1 MYDRQITKTRQQSLS
16 RQVIFLQ
23 KWNHFSIPFAIMD
36 DHDKL
41 VSYNQAFE
49 SLLTGLGKDK
59 NITDYLQVVP
69 NQSDPN
75 LLMAKITGKDY
86 LVIKKQIKQNEN
98 LLVGIETSGVTDLL
112 EALNDLKRHKYELE
126 AVFEHSYDGIYLTN
140 REGVT
145 IRTNAAIER
154 ITGIPKHYYLGKN
167 VKDLVRRGI
176 LKNSVTEE
184 ALKKKKTVSFV
195 QKNYIGNITL
205 LTGTPVL
212 DSQGNIDMIVTN
224 IRDLTDLNRIQAEQ
238 IDYLKDHEF
247 QTEAPQPKNE
257 YEEKYGIVVQSEQML
272 AIFETA
278 KRIANFDA
286 TILILGETGVGK
298 DVLTNFIYENS
309 DRVKTGKLIKVNCGA
324 IPPELLE
331 SELFGYEAGAF
342 TGANR
347 NGKPGMFELANGGT
361 LFLDEVAELPLK
373 LQVKL
378 LRVLQ
383 EGEIQ
388 RVGGTKPKKVDVH
401 IIAAT
406 NRNLY
411 EMVVQGEFREDLY
424 YRLNVIPIHIPPLR
438 ERREDILPLI
448 HLFLKTYNQKYQLY
462 KEFDYELIDFLT
474 VYDWPGNIRELSNLI
489 ERLVVTVYQDKIG
502 IDHLP
507 KEYRFSEIVG
517 RQTQLSLKEA
527 VEDIERRLLRQAAKK
542 YQNTYE
548 IARALQ
554 TSQPTVVRKLK
565 KYNIKVKNE

>member
-1 MYDRQITKTRQQSLS
+1 
-16 RQVIFLQ
+16 
-23 KWNHFSIPFAIMD
+23 MD
-36 DHDKL
+36 DYDKL
-41 VSYNQAFE
+41 VSYNEAFE
-49 SLLTGLGKDK
+49 SLLKELGEDK
-59 NITDYLQVVP
+59 NITDLLQVVP
-69 NQSDPN
+69 KQSDSN
-75 LLMAKITGKDY
+75 LLMAKITEKDY
-86 LVIKKQIKQNEN
+86 LFIKKQIKQNKN
-98 LLVGIETSGVTDLL
+98 LLIGIETSGISNLLDVLDDL
-112 EALNDLKRHKYELE
+112 EQTKHELE
-126 AVFEHSYDGIYLTN
+126 VVFEHSYDGIYLTN

-145 IRTNAAIER
+145 VRTNAAIER
-154 ITGIPKHYYLGKN
+154 ITGIPKQYYLGKN
-167 VKDLVRRGI
+167 VKNLMERGI

-184 ALKKKKTVSFV
+184 ALKKKKIVSFV

-212 DSQGNIDMIVTN
+212 DSQGNIDMVVTN

-238 IDYLKDHEF
+238 IDYLTDHEF
-247 QTEAPQPKNE
+247 KSKPSQPKNE

-272 AIFETA
+272 TIFETA

-309 DRVKTGKLIKVNCGA
+309 DRANTGKLIKVNCGA
-324 IPPELLE
+324 IPKELLE

-347 NGKPGMFELANGGT
+347 NGKPGMFELANGGI
-361 LFLDEVAELPLK
+361 LFLDEVAELPLN

-388 RVGGTKPKKVDVH
+388 RVGGTKTKKVDVH
-401 IIAAT
+401 IISAT
-406 NRNLY
+406 NRNLHD
-411 EMVVQGEFREDLY
+411 MVARGEFREDLY

-438 ERREDILPLI
+438 DRREDILPLI

-474 VYDWPGNIRELSNLI
+474 LYDWPGNIRELSNLI

-507 KEYRFSEIVG
+507 KEYRASEIVG
-517 RQTQLSLKEA
+517 RQTQLSLKKA
-527 VEDIERRLLRQAAKK
+527 VEDVERKLLCQAAKK

-548 IARALQ
+548 IARALK